1 MENDFPELPS
11 QYQVNDKVYG
21 SIEDQSEMIEA
32 GQAEEPGRGEEG
44 GPAPVI
50 IWVMDFLS
58 YIWYSPEE
66 IFSHEELVAVE
77 KDSRNVTTDEH
88 KDNADENEGKVDLS
102 ADRTCCPQ
110 MRKSMNI
117 DLIRKKLFSW

>member
-32 GQAEEPGRGEEG
+32 CQAEEPGRGEEG

-50 IWVMDFLS
+50 I
-58 YIWYSPEE
+58 
-66 IFSHEELVAVE
+66 
-77 KDSRNVTTDEH
+77 
-88 KDNADENEGKVDLS
+88 
-102 ADRTCCPQ
+102 
-110 MRKSMNI
+110 
-117 DLIRKKLFSW
+117 